1 MISKEQ
7 SYRWSHKL
15 GDMLLTVVAF
25 VAAYFTKKYALP
37 LPWRGLSLAPNYY
50 LILAIAIVSYI
61 FVSDWVNLHRSY
73 VSRKRWTVAANVLKT
88 VAGMALFNLAAMYVF
103 KLEGVSRMMMGLFYV
118 FETALLLAGHSIIA
132 RIYASHIRKALALTL
147 VIVVG
152 TRERALNL
160 IEQSQEEEHRGV
172 KVVGCV
178 DLDPSKVGESV
189 IGQVKVLGTVDDL
202 EHLIREM
209 AVDEVVFAMPL
220 REIPN
225 VGEIMSD
232 IEAMG
237 VLVRIIPDWQIYSL
251 MYKPNIASI
260 HFDTFLG
267 LPSMAL
273 DSTSRKYM
281 ALSVKNIMD
290 YGLSGLM
297 LALLSPIFFVVA
309 MSIKLASPGPVFF
322 KQERVGRHGRLFKVY
337 KFRTMVVD
345 AEKRLAELRTLNE
358 MDGPVFKI
366 DKDPR
371 IIPWVGTFL
380 RRTSLDELPQLIN
393 IVKGEMSFVGPRP
406 PLAEEVAQ
414 YEISQRRRLS
424 MKPGLTCL
432 WQVAP
437 NRNQIS
443 FEKWMKLDLMYIDN
457 WSLLLDLKILLNTVK
472 VVVTAQGR

>member
-37 LPWRGLSLAPNYY
+37 QPWGGLSLEPNYY
-50 LILAIAIVSYI
+50 LILAVAIVSYI

-73 VSRKRWTVAANVLKT
+73 MSRKRWKVAANVLKT
-88 VAGMALFNLAAMYVF
+88 VAGMALFNLAALYVF
-103 KLEGVSRMMMGLFYV
+103 KLEGVSRLMMGIFYI
-118 FETALLLAGHSIIA
+118 FEAVLLLAGHSIMA
-132 RIYASHIRKALALTL
+132 RIYASHVRKTLALAL
-147 VIVVG
+147 VILVG
-152 TRERALNL
+152 TRERAIGL
-160 IEQSQEEEHRGV
+160 IEQSLEDEHHGV
-172 KVVGCV
+172 RVVGCV
-178 DLDPSKVGESV
+178 DPDPAKVGETV
-189 IGQVKVLGTVDDL
+189 HGPVKVLGTVEDL

-237 VLVRIIPDWQIYSL
+237 VLVRILPDWQIYSL

-267 LPSMAL
+267 VPSMAL
-273 DSTSRKYM
+273 DTTSRKYM

-290 YGLSGLM
+290 YGLSGLL
-297 LALLSPIFFVVA
+297 LALLSPLFLLVA
-309 MSIKLASPGPVFF
+309 LCIKIASPGPVFF
-322 KQERVGRHGRLFKVY
+322 KQERVGRHGRLFKVF
-337 KFRTMVVD
+337 KFRTMVID
-345 AEKRLAELRTLNE
+345 AEKRLAELREKNE

-393 IVKGEMSFVGPRP
+393 VVKGEMSFVGPRP

-457 WSLLLDLKILLNTVK
+457 WSLLMDLKIMLNTVK